1 MSHLILAEVTASVS
15 ELKKNPMGTVAA
27 GEGVPVAILN
37 RNAPVPRRSVWKFG
51 LSPLL
56 GGGVRWSLWAADG
69 LWVDAWSTRR
79 VVHPAIHR

>member
-1 MSHLILAEVTASVS
+1 MIHDGRGNAEVFCGF
-15 ELKKNPMGTVAA
+15 LKQLMLGATV
-27 GEGVPVAILN
+27 PSH
-37 RNAPVPRRSVWKFG
+37 SVWKFG